1 MEGAKDLR
9 VIPYLMEANGVVWV
23 PDGDPVV
30 HIAPNNGAE
39 QLLKQGVIES
49 ELRASGLE
57 ALGVVIDA
65 NGDARRRWSQVRDR
79 CRNEFDGLPDE
90 IPEEGL
96 NVNHRDGPR
105 FGVWIMPDN
114 RFCGMLEDFL
124 IRLIPDELG
133 PLYGLAQNCVAEAAR
148 NGASF
153 KDVHKTKAEIHT
165 WLAWQDEPG
174 PQLHEAVKHRVLDP
188 KKPESRAFV
197 DWFRCLF
204 GV

>member
-9 VIPYLMEANGVVWV
+9 VIPYLMEANGVVWES
-23 PDGDPVV
+23 DGHPVV

-49 ELRASGLE
+49 ELAASGLE

-90 IPEEGL
+90 IPEDGHK
-96 NVNHRDGPR
+96 VNHRDGPR
-105 FGVWIMPDN
+105 FGGWIMPDN

-197 DWFRCLF
+197 DWFRRLF

>member
-23 PDGDPVV
+23 PDVDPVV

-39 QLLKQGVIES
+39 QLLKKGVIES

-65 NGDARRRWSQVRDR
+65 NGDARRRWSQVGDR

-90 IPEEGL
+90 IPEDGL
-96 NVNHRDGPR
+96 KVNHRDGPR

-114 RFCGMLEDFL
+114 RF
-124 IRLIPDELG
+124 PDSH
-133 PLYGLAQNCVAEAAR
+133 LARVAGRAGAA
-148 NGASF
+148 A
-153 KDVHKTKAEIHT
+153 A
-165 WLAWQDEPG
+165 
-174 PQLHEAVKHRVLDP
+174 
-188 KKPESRAFV
+188 
-197 DWFRCLF
+197 
-204 GV
+204 